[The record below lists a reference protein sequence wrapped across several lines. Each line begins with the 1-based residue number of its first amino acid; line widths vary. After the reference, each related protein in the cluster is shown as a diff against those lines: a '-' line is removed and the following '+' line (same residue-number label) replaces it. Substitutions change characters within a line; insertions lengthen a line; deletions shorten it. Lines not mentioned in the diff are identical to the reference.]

1 MKMTEEGK
9 CGTNIGDGVRAG
21 EQPMNK
27 LTTATKMSKCREI
40 RTELLTAPI
49 SGEKT
54 CESSLKSLKAWL
66 NYLIL
71 SK

>member
-1 MKMTEEGK
+1 MTEEEK
-9 CGTNIGDGVRAG
+9 CSTNIGDRVGAG

-27 LTTATKMSKCREI
+27 PTTATKMSKRREI
-40 RTELLTAPI
+40 RMELLTAPI
-49 SGEKT
+49 MGEKT
-54 CESSLKSLKAWL
+54 CESSLKLLKAWL